1 MRLTIAVHQDII
13 LRRLK
18 LQRKMWAKKVA
29 KFQFLIVKKVN
40 ETNTENETSR
50 LEELK
55 KQLK

>member
-1 MRLTIAVHQDII
+1 MR
-13 LRRLK
+13 
-18 LQRKMWAKKVA
+18 AKKVA